1 MTRIC
6 VSYTGTECAQYQEY
20 NYIVT
25 IKILINY
32 NKARYIYVNKT
43 I

>member
-1 MTRIC
+1 MTRAC
-6 VSYTGTECAQYQEY
+6 VDYSGVECAQYQEY

-32 NKARYIYVNKT
+32 NKARYIYVNKS